1 MVPSALFVQRA
12 LLLLR
17 RDELA
22 LHQVHL
28 LLERLHRALEG
39 EALGLLEMQRLLA
52 RRRRLHLGWP
62 RGVTRL
68 PA

>member
-28 LLERLHRALEG
+28 LLERVHGGFELHPH
-39 EALGLLEMQRLLA
+39 GLLGAQRLL
-52 RRRRLHLGWP
+52 L
-62 RGVTRL
+62 
-68 PA
+68 